1 MPARRTDGHPR
12 HANQRRDPAHASWHE
27 PGRQDNHHG
36 DARGRH
42 RGECT
47 ACDPSA
53 RRPHRVR
60 YPNRSE
66 SCGLIS
72 PGCAT
77 GEVFMASATAIS
89 EVAILDR
96 VIRPERDDLSPE
108 AARSLLRLEF
118 DGRDGER
125 MNELSAKASDETLT
139 ADEERELD
147 CFVYAGH
154 LLALLQSKARQ
165 SLKKDG
171 AGS

>member
-1 MPARRTDGHPR
+1 
-12 HANQRRDPAHASWHE
+12 
-27 PGRQDNHHG
+27 
-36 DARGRH
+36 
-42 RGECT
+42 
-47 ACDPSA
+47 
-53 RRPHRVR
+53 
-60 YPNRSE
+60 
-66 SCGLIS
+66 
-72 PGCAT
+72 
-77 GEVFMASATAIS
+77 MASATAIS

-118 DGRDGER
+118 DGRDRER
-125 MNELSAKASDETLT
+125 MNELSAKARDETLT

-147 CFVYAGH
+147 CFVHVGH